1 MDNLINLDQT
11 SELAPGVYWV
21 GAGTKTFLS
30 RNSFL
35 RIFKGNGTT
44 GTLLI
49 DPGPTN
55 DLESLSQKV
64 SAVLPGGL
72 AKINLAFINHQDP
85 DVVGVLPTLT
95 KLNQNLTVIA
105 TEDTWRLVNLNGMTQ
120 TSFRAVDRIQGQRV
134 VLPTGHKLQ
143 FIPTPFCHFRGACM
157 LYDLESRILFTGD
170 LFGGIAATGLHA
182 VSDNWAGIKAFHQ
195 LYMPSNEAIKLAVK
209 KIRALDPPPLA
220 LMPQHGGLIKG
231 ALMEQFMDQ
240 MEELQVGLDII
251 TSLSE
256 KLPAL
261 IAALNKILEIVREI
275 LGEAMVH
282 KIMGYFK
289 PDGTY
294 PALFTL
300 GHDEQVKDIKGE
312 PVEAVESLLKLFL
325 KFATEEQKNAMRP
338 RILLE
343 LLHHGLPPFDFLLT
357 RDDAQVDLLPETAT

>member
-1 MDNLINLDQT
+1 MHDLINMDQV
-11 SELAPGVYWV
+11 SELANGVYWV

-35 RIFKGNGTT
+35 RIFKGNGTI
-44 GTLLI
+44 GSLLI

-55 DLESLSQKV
+55 DLDSLSQKV

-72 AKINLAFINHQDP
+72 SKLNLVFINHQDP

-105 TEDTWRLVNLNGMTQ
+105 TEDTWRLVNLNGMSQ
-120 TSFRAVDRIQGQRV
+120 TSFRAVDRVQGQTV
-134 VLPTGHKLQ
+134 GLPTGHKLQ

-157 LYDLESRILFTGD
+157 IYDLESRILFTGD

-182 VSDNWAGIKAFHQ
+182 TEENWAGIKAFHQ
-195 LYMPSNEAIKLAVK
+195 LYMPSNEAIRLAVK
-209 KIRALDPPPLA
+209 KIRALSPAPLA

-231 ALMEQFMDQ
+231 ELMELFMQ
-240 MEELQVGLDII
+240 RMEELQVGLDII
-251 TSLSE
+251 ISLTE

-261 IAALNKILEIVREI
+261 IAGLNEILEGVKEI
-275 LGEAMVH
+275 LGNDEVH
-282 KIMGYFK
+282 RIMGFFK

-300 GHDEQVKDIKGE
+300 DHADQVKDIKGE
-312 PVEAVESLLKLFL
+312 PVEAVEALLRTFL
-325 KFATEEQKNAMRP
+325 RFASEDQKALLQP
-338 RILLE
+338 KILQILLQ
-343 LLHHGLPPFDFLLT
+343 HGLPPFDFLLT
-357 RDDAQVDLLPETAT
+357 RDDQPMELTVQ

>member
-1 MDNLINLDQT
+1 MDNLINLDQV
-11 SELAPGVYWV
+11 SELSPGIYWV

-55 DLESLSQKV
+55 DFDSLSQKV

-72 AKINLAFINHQDP
+72 AKINLVFINHQDP
-85 DVVGVLPTLT
+85 DVLGVLPTLT

-105 TEDTWRLVNLNGMTQ
+105 TEDTWRLAHLNGMSQ
-120 TSFRAVDRIQGQRV
+120 TNFRAVERVQGQRV
-134 VLPTGHKLQ
+134 ALPTGHKLQ

-157 LYDLESRILFTGD
+157 IYDLESRILFTGD
-170 LFGGIAATGLHA
+170 LFGGIAASGLHA
-182 VSDNWAGIKAFHQ
+182 TEENWPGIKAFHQ
-195 LYMPSNEAIKLAVK
+195 LYMPSNEAIRLAVS

-231 ALMEQFMDQ
+231 ELMETFMKQ

-251 TSLSE
+251 NSLSD
-256 KLPAL
+256 KLPVL
-261 IAALNKILEIVREI
+261 IDGLNEILSSVREV
-275 LGEAMVH
+275 LGTEEVH
-282 KIMGYFK
+282 RIMGFFK

-300 GHDEQVKDIKGE
+300 RHDEQVNDIKGE
-312 PVEAVESLLKLFL
+312 PIEAVEALLRTFL
-325 KFATEEQKNAMRP
+325 KFSSEEQKTVLRP
-338 RILLE
+338 KILLI
-343 LLHHGLPPFDFLLT
+343 LLQRGLPPFDFLLT
-357 RDDAQVDLLPETAT
+357 RDDQPMEIMPVTD

>member
-1 MDNLINLDQT
+1 MHDLINMDQV
-11 SELAPGVYWV
+11 SELANGVYWV

-44 GTLLI
+44 GSLLI

-55 DLESLSQKV
+55 DLDSLSQKV

-72 AKINLAFINHQDP
+72 SKLNLVFINHQDP

-105 TEDTWRLVNLNGMTQ
+105 TEDTWRLVNLNGMSQ
-120 TSFRAVDRIQGQRV
+120 TSFRAVDRVQGQTV
-134 VLPTGHKLQ
+134 GLPTGHKLQ

-157 LYDLESRILFTGD
+157 IYDLESRILFTGD

-182 VSDNWAGIKAFHQ
+182 TEENWAGIKAFHQ
-195 LYMPSNEAIKLAVK
+195 LYMPSNEAIRLAVK
-209 KIRALDPPPLA
+209 KIRALSPAPLA

-231 ALMEQFMDQ
+231 ELMELFMQ
-240 MEELQVGLDII
+240 RMEELQVGLDII
-251 TSLSE
+251 ISLSE
-256 KLPAL
+256 KLPTL
-261 IAALNKILEIVREI
+261 IAGLNKILEGVKEI
-275 LGEAMVH
+275 LGNDEVH
-282 KIMGYFK
+282 RIMGFFK

-300 GHDEQVKDIKGE
+300 DHTDQVKDIKGE
-312 PVEAVESLLKLFL
+312 PVEAVEALLRTFL
-325 KFATEEQKNAMRP
+325 RFASEDQKALLQP
-338 RILLE
+338 KILQILLQ
-343 LLHHGLPPFDFLLT
+343 HGLPPFDFLLT
-357 RDDAQVDLLPETAT
+357 RDDQPMELTV

>member
-35 RIFKGNGTT
+35 RIFKGNGIT

-55 DLESLSQKV
+55 DLDSLSQKV
-64 SAVLPGGL
+64 STVLPGGL

-85 DVVGVLPTLT
+85 DVLGVLPTLT

-105 TEDTWRLVNLNGMTQ
+105 TEDTWRLANLNGMSQ
-120 TSFRAVDRIQGQRV
+120 TPFRSVDKFQGQRV

-157 LYDLESRILFTGD
+157 IYDLESRILFTGD
-170 LFGGIAATGLHA
+170 LFGGIAASGLHA
-182 VSDNWAGIKAFHQ
+182 TEANWAGIKAFHQ
-195 LYMPSNEAIKLAVK
+195 LYMPSNEAIRLAIN
-209 KIRALDPPPLA
+209 KIRALDPAPVA

-231 ALMEQFMDQ
+231 ELLELFMNR

-251 TSLSE
+251 SSLSE
-256 KLPAL
+256 KMPAL
-261 IAALNKILEIVREI
+261 IAGLNEIMNEVREI
-275 LGEAMVH
+275 LGADEVH
-282 KIMGYFK
+282 RIMGFFK

-294 PALFTL
+294 PAMFTL
-300 GHDEQVKDIKGE
+300 GDDELVKDIKGE
-312 PVEAVESLLKLFL
+312 PVEAVEALLRIFL
-325 KFATEEQKNAMRP
+325 KFSTEKQKELLCP
-338 RILLE
+338 KILQILLQ
-343 LLHHGLPPFDFLLT
+343 HGLPPFDFLLT
-357 RDDAQVDLLPETAT
+357 RDDQPMELNIE

>member
-1 MDNLINLDQT
+1 MNDLINLDQV

-55 DLESLSQKV
+55 DLDSLSQKV

-72 AKINLAFINHQDP
+72 SKINLAFINHQDP

-105 TEDTWRLVNLNGMTQ
+105 TEDTWRLVNLNGMSQ
-120 TSFRAVDRIQGQRV
+120 TPFRAVDRVQGQRV

-157 LYDLESRILFTGD
+157 IYDLESRILFTGD
-170 LFGGIAATGLHA
+170 LFGGIAASGLHA
-182 VSDNWAGIKAFHQ
+182 VEENWTGIKAFHQ
-195 LYMPSNEAIKLAVK
+195 LYMPSNEALRLAVK
-209 KIRALDPPPLA
+209 KIRALDPAPVA
-220 LMPQHGGLIKG
+220 LMPQHGGLITG
-231 ALMEQFMDQ
+231 ELMNLFMDR
-240 MEELQVGLDII
+240 MEELPVGLDII

-256 KLPAL
+256 RLPAL
-261 IAALNKILEIVREI
+261 IKALNEILTGVEEI
-275 LGEAMVH
+275 LGAAEVRR
-282 KIMGYFK
+282 IMGFFK

-300 GHDEQVKDIKGE
+300 GNDEQVKDIKGE
-312 PVEAVESLLKLFL
+312 PVEAVEALLRTFL
-325 KFATEEQKNAMRP
+325 KFATEEQKEQLRP
-338 RILLE
+338 KILLI
-343 LLHHGLPPFDFLLT
+343 LLQRGLPPFDFLLT
-357 RDDAQVDLLPETAT
+357 RDDQPMELMAEA

>member
-1 MDNLINLDQT
+1 MHDLINMDQV
-11 SELAPGVYWV
+11 SELANGVYWV

-44 GTLLI
+44 GSLLI

-55 DLESLSQKV
+55 DLDSLSQKV

-72 AKINLAFINHQDP
+72 SKLNLVFINHQDP

-105 TEDTWRLVNLNGMTQ
+105 TEDTWRLVNLNGMSQ
-120 TSFRAVDRIQGQRV
+120 TSFRAVDRVQGQTV
-134 VLPTGHKLQ
+134 GLPTGHKLQ

-157 LYDLESRILFTGD
+157 IYDLESRILFTGD

-182 VSDNWAGIKAFHQ
+182 TEENWAGIKAFHQ
-195 LYMPSNEAIKLAVK
+195 LYMPSNEAIRLAVK
-209 KIRALDPPPLA
+209 KIRALSPAPLA

-231 ALMEQFMDQ
+231 ELMELFMQ
-240 MEELQVGLDII
+240 RMEELQVGLDII
-251 TSLSE
+251 ISLTE

-261 IAALNKILEIVREI
+261 IAGLNEILEGVKEI
-275 LGEAMVH
+275 LGNDEVH
-282 KIMGYFK
+282 RIMGFFK

-300 GHDEQVKDIKGE
+300 DHADQVKDIKGE
-312 PVEAVESLLKLFL
+312 PVEAVEALLRTFL
-325 KFATEEQKNAMRP
+325 RFASEDQKALLQP
-338 RILLE
+338 KILQILLQ
-343 LLHHGLPPFDFLLT
+343 HGLPPFDFLLT
-357 RDDAQVDLLPETAT
+357 RDDQPMELTVQ